1 MSSIV
6 TNTAKALI
14 FISGEEKLVRRRP
27 MPDNIPKFNISD
39 LDQIR
44 DTFNKINDS
53 YFIVD
58 NAKDLIK
65 MTNNEGT

>member
-1 MSSIV
+1 
-6 TNTAKALI
+6 
-14 FISGEEKLVRRRP
+14 